1 MLEGKASLIIDLGN
15 SETRVMTILG
25 DSETGAPKQRLSI
38 LSNKFGELADKDMRL
53 LENSD
58 YNEEN
63 SKVFRVNDGQIF
75 CSGYI
80 CDREKGTATLRPSS
94 SIKKYDSAITMYSL
108 RLAFL
113 EGFNH
118 IAEMTGELIELID
131 IDWTVTVLLPPSDL
145 ELGAEKIKQDIKN
158 LTNINFLIPSI
169 SKNIRVSNVKVF
181 PEGFCAF
188 IGEIFENRRKIRA
201 GFEKI
206 IMSSTL
212 VIDIGAGTSDL
223 CIIKDAKLVDGS
235 RHSEETGGNQVFQKM
250 NTELRRKFGKNFP
263 EDSLREAS
271 VTGVIKVGAREIDIS
286 SDIGVA
292 RKDVATKLSSAIR
305 NYIESSDFSIFDIEN
320 ILICGGGA
328 EECGKNMKPLGKFL
342 EEDLKV
348 WMSYSNFLDIPTY
361 DKVVEK
367 DGVQYLEKEKI
378 SPRLLNIIGAS
389 VLSEN

>member
-15 SETRVMTILG
+15 SETRVMTMFR
-25 DSETGAPKQRLSI
+25 DDRTGSSHQKLSI
-38 LSNKFGELADKDMRL
+38 LSNKFGELAEKDMRL
-53 LENSD
+53 LENGD

-63 SKVFRVNDGQIF
+63 SKVFKVNEGQIF

-94 SIKKYDSAITMYSL
+94 SIKKYDSAISMYSL

-118 IAEMTGELIELID
+118 ISEMTGELIELID

-145 ELGAEKIKQDIKN
+145 ELGADKIKKDVQN
-158 LTNINFLIPSI
+158 LTSINFLIPNITKSI
-169 SKNIRVSNVKVF
+169 KVSNVMVF

-188 IGEIFENRRKIRA
+188 IGEVFENRRKIRE
-201 GFEKI
+201 GFEQI

-263 EDSLREAS
+263 EDSLRKAS
-271 VTGVIKVGAREIDIS
+271 VTGVLKVGAKEMDVSTDIS
-286 SDIGVA
+286 IA

-305 NYIESSDFSIFDIEN
+305 NYIESSDFSIYDIEN

-328 EECGKNMKPLGKFL
+328 EECGKNMKPLGEFL
-342 EEDLKV
+342 KEDLKV
-348 WMSYSNFLDIPTY
+348 WMSYSNFLEIPTY
-361 DKVVEK
+361 DKVVER
-367 DGVQYLEKEKI
+367 DGMQYLEKKKI

>member
-1 MLEGKASLIIDLGN
+1 MLEGRASLIIDLGN
-15 SETRVMTILG
+15 SETRVITMYKQFE
-25 DSETGAPKQRLSI
+25 DSAPVQKLSI
-38 LSNKFGELADKDMRL
+38 ISNKFGELAEKDMRL
-53 LENSD
+53 LKSGD

-63 SKVFRVNDGQIF
+63 SKVFRINNTQVF

-80 CDREKGTATLRPSS
+80 CDREKGTASLRPSS
-94 SIKKYDSAITMYSL
+94 SIKKYNSAITMYSL

-118 IAEMTGELIELID
+118 ISEMTGELIELID
-131 IDWTVTVLLPPSDL
+131 ILWDVTVLLPPSDL
-145 ELGAEKIKQDIKN
+145 ELGAEKIKKDVLGLSRIE
-158 LTNINFLIPSI
+158 FLIPDVA
-169 SKNIRVSNVKVF
+169 KNIRINNVTVF

-188 IGEIFENRRKIRA
+188 IGAVFENRRKIRPS
-201 GFEKI
+201 FENV

-263 EDSLREAS
+263 EDSLRMAS
-271 VTGVIKVGAREIDIS
+271 VTGVIKIGAKEVDIS
-286 SDIGVA
+286 KDIGVA

-305 NYIESSDFSIFDIEN
+305 NYIESSDFSIYDIEN

-348 WMSYSNFLDIPTY
+348 WMSYSNFLSIPAY
-361 DKVVEK
+361 DKLVEK
-367 DGVQYLEKEKI
+367 DGIQYVEKQRV
-378 SPRLLNIIGAS
+378 SPRLLNVIGAS
-389 VLSEN
+389 VLSEK